1 MPEIAVTRPETLC
14 IPHRLSSWTYPD
26 MRANRVKSLSKYR
39 VHSELPQAALVRLSP
54 AVRDW
59 NTVCTAGSKP
69 ACSRCWR
76 AASKGTGRPSAGVG
90 EGRQRRKAEGMQEKR
105 QEKVPRRNLILSRI
119 RAGRVAVEAAEPE
132 LDCHNIRCSEGCPMQ
147 REATRKRLD
156 ELSERLGRG
165 TYEE

>member
-59 NTVCTAGSKP
+59 KP
-69 ACSRCWR
+69 YALQEVNLN
-76 AASKGTGRPSAGVG
+76 AAAVGGRRQKVREGLLQVLVKADSA
-90 EGRQRRKAEGMQEKR
+90 
-105 QEKVPRRNLILSRI
+105 
-119 RAGRVAVEAAEPE
+119 
-132 LDCHNIRCSEGCPMQ
+132 
-147 REATRKRLD
+147 
-156 ELSERLGRG
+156 ERLKVCRRSVKRR
-165 TYEE
+165 YLDVI